1 MSKGVNCEGDVI
13 PIIQIKPVFKVKKK
27 HFWSKLVCNQLLP
40 FSYKGYFQVIE

>member
-27 HFWSKLVCNQLLP
+27 ALL
-40 FSYKGYFQVIE
+40 K